1 MNVYF
6 EKGDPHQGVRVPEK
20 KKGGTGV
27 SPIEFTVTRA
37 RDKHCGIFDEND
49 NARKTTFPKTT
60 IPQNSREGN
69 RMKTVRMWEKKESGF
84 VNAGF

>member
-1 MNVYF
+1 MF
-6 EKGDPHQGVRVPEK
+6 ILKKGTLTRGEGAIEE
-20 KKGGTGV
+20 KGGTGV

>member
-1 MNVYF
+1 M
-6 EKGDPHQGVRVPEK
+6 PEK

-27 SPIEFTVTRA
+27 SPIEFIVTRA
-37 RDKHCGIFDEND
+37 RDNIVEQLTKND

>member
-1 MNVYF
+1 M
-6 EKGDPHQGVRVPEK
+6 RAPEK

-49 NARKTTFPKTT
+49 NARKTTFPKND
-60 IPQNSREGN
+60 NSPKFKRRKPDENGSNVGKEGI
-69 RMKTVRMWEKKESGF
+69 RICKRRILKWR
-84 VNAGF
+84 